1 MDEKIRLFAAARN
14 KGREAAAASMRAL
27 RAEASTLG
35 DEVQVVPVTLGDLN
49 LTEDEVLNHNLF
61 RSLVQNAFHVAA
73 SEGLVDKQNR
83 KHQDLNEVLP

>member
-1 MDEKIRLFAAARN
+1 M
-14 KGREAAAASMRAL
+14 
-27 RAEASTLG
+27 
-35 DEVQVVPVTLGDLN
+35 TLGDLN